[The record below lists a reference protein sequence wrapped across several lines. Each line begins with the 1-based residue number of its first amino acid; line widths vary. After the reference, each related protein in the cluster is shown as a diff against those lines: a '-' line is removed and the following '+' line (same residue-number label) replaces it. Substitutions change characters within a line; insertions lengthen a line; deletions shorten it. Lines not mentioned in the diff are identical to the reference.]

1 MYFRSTES
9 ALQRDSTL
17 VGYEPTAVRPHAPF
31 PGVLAPRS
39 DEGRFYGRLCQDTM
53 KSGHLDSRNT
63 RLTIPNVEAQTLRH
77 ANLNNRNPGDRT
89 RNMGDRA
96 FMDLRHLRGEVD
108 NYGGGGVLGDD
119 MKDFITQ
126 LDPTHVVNA
135 IEVEDFQHGGTR
147 ADAVR
152 GTMMGAGGSVPMD
165 NLDGT
170 NLNNA
175 YGLHY
180 AIDIK
185 PGNAITSMQKKME
198 SGNIAGMSGASMRKP
213 SMRPKTSGAEGM

>member
-1 MYFRSTES
+1 MYFRTTES
-9 ALQRDSTL
+9 ALQTDTTL
-17 VGYEPTAVRPHAPF
+17 VGYVPAAVRPHDAF
-31 PGVLAPRS
+31 PAVLAPRF
-39 DEGRFYGRLCQDTM
+39 DQGRNYGKLCQDTM

-63 RLTIPNVEAQTLRH
+63 RLTIPNREVHTLRH

-89 RNMGDRA
+89 RNMGDDA
-96 FMDLRHLRGEVD
+96 FRDMRLFRTEVD

-152 GTMMGAGGSVPMD
+152 GTMMGAGATVPVN

-175 YGLHY
+175 YG
-180 AIDIK
+180 
-185 PGNAITSMQKKME
+185 
-198 SGNIAGMSGASMRKP
+198 
-213 SMRPKTSGAEGM
+213 

>member
-1 MYFRSTES
+1 
-9 ALQRDSTL
+9 
-17 VGYEPTAVRPHAPF
+17 
-31 PGVLAPRS
+31 
-39 DEGRFYGRLCQDTM
+39 M

-63 RLTIPNVEAQTLRH
+63 RLTIPNLEVHTLRH

-96 FMDLRHLRGEVD
+96 FMDLRRPRGEVD
-108 NYGGGGVLGDD
+108 NYVGGDVLGDD

-126 LDPTHVVNA
+126 LDPTSVVNA
-135 IEVEDFQHGGTR
+135 IEIEDFQHGGTR
-147 ADAVR
+147 PDAVR
-152 GTMMGAGGSVPMD
+152 GTMIGAGATVPVN

-185 PGNAITSMQKKME
+185 PGNAITEMQKKEE
-198 SGNIAGMSGASMRKP
+198 SGAIAGMGGPPMRRP
-213 SMRPKTSGAEGM
+213 PMRSKTSGV